1 MKINPFD
8 YVKAINDKTQVEH
21 LNDYNPYLA
30 NGSFSQHLDTIM
42 LANEMNR
49 YPRLPARMQF
59 VFLYHAVR
67 RGRRY
72 GKWYKEPEY
81 PHLEYVMEYFGY
93 SKEKALEA
101 MQVLTQEQ
109 LKEIVKSFDK
119 GGRG

>member
-8 YVKAINDKTQVEH
+8 YVKAINDKTKVEH
-21 LNDYNPYLA
+21 LKDYNPYLA

-42 LANEMNR
+42 LANEMNKL
-49 YPRLPARMQF
+49 PRLPARMQF
-59 VFLYHAVR
+59 EFLYNSVR

-81 PHLEYVMEYFGY
+81 PHLDYVMEYYGY
-93 SKEKALEA
+93 SKQKALDA
-101 MQVLTQEQ
+101 LQVLTQEQ